1 MDSNSQLITKLN
13 SALQIAT
20 KANFYKDRLGNIEIK
35 SLDDFSKLPL
45 TTKEDLRKLKPM
57 EALTVDIEDLFQY
70 HESFGTT
77 GEPVSTWLTEKD
89 FNAYGDQLNEFGVN
103 FKSTDIVLNR
113 FPYAI
118 SVPAHIFTNAI
129 HKKGACVIPV
139 SKASAISPL
148 KRVAN
153 LIYKLRPSI
162 LTGIPDE
169 LIKLNKVAKFMDI
182 SLKDLGCIRAI
193 CTAGEMLSEG
203 RKAKLESIFGA
214 KVYNYYGCTECGNMA
229 ASCDEGHLHI
239 SKDFYVEI
247 LDPVTL
253 KPVKE
258 GKGKIIVTTLNKE
271 AFPMIRYDL
280 GDIGEIKYEKC
291 SCGNDRPVLIHH
303 GREIDLIKTSKGTIT
318 FKELQ
323 EEIFKLPN
331 SVVGDVFR
339 VKIQNDEVIVECE
352 ADEELDNSNSNLNL
366 PIEVKIKR
374 FNHGEILN
382 IDNLIEIKPIAKP
395 KYVEYVD

>member
-1 MDSNSQLITKLN
+1 MDNEFEVLANLN
-13 SALQIAT
+13 STLKMAT
-20 KANFYKDRLGNIEIK
+20 KAGFYKDRLGDIK
-35 SLDDFSKLPL
+35 INSLDEFSKLPL

-57 EALTVDIEDLFQY
+57 EALAVNLEDLFQY

-77 GEPVSTWLTEKD
+77 GEPVSTWLTVND
-89 FNAYGDQLNEFGVN
+89 FNAYGNQINEFGVDFQN
-103 FKSTDIVLNR
+103 TDIVLNR

-118 SVPAHIFTNAI
+118 SVPAHIFTKAV
-129 HKKGACVIPV
+129 HTKGACVIPV
-139 SKASAISPL
+139 SKASAISPM
-148 KRVAN
+148 KRVVN
-153 LIYKLRPSI
+153 LICKLRPSI

-169 LIKLNKVAKFMDI
+169 LIKINKVAEHMGVSIKE
-182 SLKDLGCIRAI
+182 LGCVRAI
-193 CTAGEMLSEG
+193 CTAGEMLSKG

-214 KVYNYYGCTECGNMA
+214 KIYNYYGCTECGNIA
-229 ASCDEGHLHI
+229 ASCDEGHLHV

-253 KPVKE
+253 EPVKE

-291 SCGNDRPVLIHH
+291 NCGKDRPILIHH
-303 GREIDLIKTSKGTIT
+303 GREIDLIKTSEKTVT

-331 SVVGDVFR
+331 TVVGDVFR
-339 VKIQNDEVIVECE
+339 VKIKKGEVTVECE
-352 ADEELDNSNSNLNL
+352 ADEDFDNSKYHIDL
-366 PIEVKIKR
+366 PIDIKIKR

-382 IDNLIEIKPIAKP
+382 INDLIEVKPIAKP
-395 KYVEYVD
+395 KYVEYID